1 MRTELNMDLKR
12 FIKNIAVLTLV
23 LAGISSGETGR
34 GGYAGSFLRM
44 GLGARALASGGGSAV
59 FFGDGSVA
67 YYNPAGIVF
76 VSTRRATASLASL
89 SLDRSISF
97 VGYAQSLAPNGV
109 RNAGFGIGWIG
120 AGINN
125 IDGRDTNGE
134 HTDTYSASENCF
146 YFSFAHSITPRIAFG
161 ITAKILSYN
170 FPNLS
175 DDGTVSAKGLGFDF
189 GIMAVPLPNLF
200 AGIVI
205 KDINSRYSWNT
216 QSIWEKGTQ
225 KTDKFPLS
233 VNAGAG
239 MSLYNNLITVYLNY
253 EKINYMS
260 GTVSFGT
267 ELFPADKFALRAGLY
282 RSNITFGAGFYW
294 NVDKFNAGIDY
305 AFVSDPVGPDNQH
318 VVSVTF
324 MF

>member
-1 MRTELNMDLKR
+1 MRTELNMNLKR
-12 FIKNIAVLTLV
+12 FIKNIVVITFI
-23 LAGISSGETGR
+23 LAGISFGETGR

-44 GLGARALASGGGSAV
+44 GLGARALALGGGSAV
-59 FFGDGSVA
+59 FFSDGTAA
-67 YYNPAGIVF
+67 YYNPAGFVF
-76 VSTRRATASLASL
+76 TRKKQATASLMSL

-97 VGYAQSLAPNGV
+97 VGYAQPLAPDGV
-109 RNAGFGIGWIG
+109 INAGFGIGWIG